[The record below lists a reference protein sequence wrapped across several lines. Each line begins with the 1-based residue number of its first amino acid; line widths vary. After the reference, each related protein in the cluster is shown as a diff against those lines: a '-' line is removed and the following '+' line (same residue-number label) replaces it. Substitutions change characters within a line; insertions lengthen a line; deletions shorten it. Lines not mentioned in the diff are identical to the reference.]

1 MLYLPTVFNGNLLN
15 NSFDDWMDDF
25 DHEFFGRK
33 NPLYG
38 HNAKNLMRTDVRELD
53 DHYELD
59 IDLPGFN
66 KEQITLDLENG
77 YLTIKASKGLD
88 KEEKDKKSG
97 KVIRQERY
105 SGEMQRS
112 FYVGDDIEQED
123 IKAKMEH
130 GLLTVQI
137 AKKDAKAKLPEKK
150 TIAIE

>member
-1 MLYLPTVFNGNLLN
+1 MLYLPTVFGGNLVN
-15 NSFDDWMDDF
+15 DFVDDWMDDV
-25 DHEFFGRK
+25 DREFFGRR

-38 HNAKNLMRTDVRELD
+38 HNAKNLMRTDIRELE

-66 KEQITLDLENG
+66 KEQVQLNLENG
-77 YLTIKASKGLD
+77 YLTITATKGLD

-97 KVIRQERY
+97 KVLRQERY
-105 SGEMQRS
+105 SGALTRS
-112 FYVGDDIEQED
+112 FYVGEDIEQED

-130 GLLTVQI
+130 GLLSLSI
-137 AKKDAKAKLPEKK
+137 AKKDQKAKLPEKK

>member
-1 MLYLPTVFNGNLLN
+1 MLYLPTVFGGNLVN
-15 NSFDDWMDDF
+15 DYVDDWMDDV
-25 DHEFFGRK
+25 DREFLGRR

-38 HNAKNLMRTDVRELD
+38 HNAKNLMKTDIRELE

-66 KEQITLDLENG
+66 KEQVQLNLENG
-77 YLTIKASKGLD
+77 YLTITATKGLD

-97 KVIRQERY
+97 KVLRQERY
-105 SGEMQRS
+105 SGALTRS
-112 FYVGDDIEQED
+112 FYVGEDIEQED

-130 GLLTVQI
+130 GLLSLNI
-137 AKKDAKAKLPEKK
+137 AKKEPKAKLPEKK

>member
-1 MLYLPTVFNGNLLN
+1 MLYLPTVFGGNLVN
-15 NSFDDWMDDF
+15 DFVDDWMDDV
-25 DHEFFGRK
+25 DREFFGRR

-38 HNAKNLMRTDVRELD
+38 HNAKNLMRTDIRELE

-66 KEQITLDLENG
+66 KEQVQLNLENG
-77 YLTIKASKGLD
+77 YLTITATKGLD

-97 KVIRQERY
+97 KVLRQERY
-105 SGEMQRS
+105 SGALTRS
-112 FYVGDDIEQED
+112 FYVGEDIEQED

-130 GLLTVQI
+130 GLLSLNI
-137 AKKDAKAKLPEKK
+137 AKKDQKAKLPEKK

>member
-1 MLYLPTVFNGNLLN
+1 MLYLPTVFGGNLVN
-15 NSFDDWMDDF
+15 DFVDDWMDDV
-25 DHEFFGRK
+25 DREFFGRR

-38 HNAKNLMRTDVRELD
+38 HNAKNLMRTDIRELE

-66 KEQITLDLENG
+66 KEQVQLNLENG
-77 YLTIKASKGLD
+77 YLTITATKGLD

-97 KVIRQERY
+97 KVLRQERY
-105 SGEMQRS
+105 SGALTRS
-112 FYVGDDIEQED
+112 FYVGEDIEQED

-130 GLLTVQI
+130 GLLSLNIV
-137 AKKDAKAKLPEKK
+137 KKDQKAKLPEKK